1 MLNSLYSETRTNM
14 DKTITSLNN
23 DLGSLRVGR
32 ANPQLLERILVD
44 YYGVP
49 TPINQLGNISVPEPR
64 LLVIA
69 PWETKMI
76 SNIEKEILKS
86 DLGITP
92 NSDGKVI
99 RLVFPELTEE
109 RRKDLVKVAYKMGEE
124 AKVSIRMVRRNA
136 NDQIKKMKKG
146 AELPE
151 DDLKLAEDEI
161 QEITDDFVKQVDDI
175 IKAKEKDIMEV

>member
-1 MLNSLYSETRTNM
+1 MLNDLYAETKETM
-14 DKTITSLNN
+14 GKTISNLKNE
-23 DLGSLRVGR
+23 LGSLRAGR
-32 ANPQLLERILVD
+32 ANPQLLDRIMVD

-76 SNIEKEILKS
+76 SSIEKEILKS

-109 RRKDLVKVAYKMGEE
+109 RRRDLVKVANKMGEE
-124 AKVSIRMVRRNA
+124 AKVAVRMIRRNA
-136 NDQIKKMKKG
+136 NDRIKKMKKNS
-146 AELPE
+146 ELPE
-151 DDLKLAEDEI
+151 DDLKAAENEI
-161 QEITDDFVKQVDDI
+161 QEITDEHIKEIDSI
-175 IKAKEKDIMEV
+175 IKAKEKEIMEV